1 MHTTFDVYVV
11 SPDAVRGFQH
21 YYINNMYLLTM

>member
-21 YYINNMYLLTM
+21 YYINMYLLTM